1 VSRAVLLTLRRT
13 TNPGQPFEDE
23 EFVEAMRAQ
32 RENAS
37 GSVRRVA
44 AHPSVAALALTLH

>member
-1 VSRAVLLTLRRT
+1 MTLRRA

-32 RENAS
+32 RENES
-37 GSVRRVA
+37 GSVRRVV
-44 AHPSVAALALTLH
+44 AHPSVAALALSPH